1 VKLLKYQQGY
11 FNPLNVNGQLT
22 GYVSFYHLK

>member
-22 GYVSFYHLK
+22 GYL